1 MDALLT
7 VGDET
12 MDDQFVSIGKAAKMI
27 GMSIQVLRKWA
38 SAGILL
44 PVRTLT
50 NPRRYR
56 VTDLR
61 ALMGEDPSPAA
72 RDTRCILYARVS
84 TRKQPEAGT
93 SDRQLGRLP
102 SFAAEPQGTV
112 IAALPDVARGLNEKR
127 RGLRQL
133 LSLVQEK
140 QAAIVVVEYQD
151 RLARFGFAY
160 LETFLRAVG
169 AHIVGME
176 RTPTDE
182 HQELVHDLIAITTS
196 FSARIYGQR
205 GGRQAGTAMRRTL
218 AMLAREGASD

>member
-1 MDALLT
+1 
-7 VGDET
+7 

-27 GMSIQVLRKWA
+27 GMSIEGLRKWEA
-38 SAGILL
+38 AGILI

-50 NPRRYR
+50 NQRRYR

-84 TRKQPEAGT
+84 TRKQQEAGT
-93 SDRQLGRLP
+93 LDRQLGRLT
-102 SFAAEPQGTV
+102 SFAAEQHWTV
-112 IAALPDVARGLNEKR
+112 IAALTDVASGLNEKR

-160 LETFLRAVG
+160 LETFLRAFG
-169 AHIVGME
+169 ARIVVME

-196 FSARIYGQR
+196 FSARIYGKR
-205 GGRQAGTAMRRTL
+205 GGRKIGTTVRQAMTAL
-218 AMLAREGASD
+218 AQEGDSV